1 MKAGGGSALISTR
14 ASAEVTG
21 SQIVLK
27 SQMLGSLGCKQLKKK
42 TQRFNNTTSC
52 FWSLSSKAKPSCM
65 TIKCGTLNIHFRESR
80 LMVKFYIY

>member
-27 SQMLGSLGCKQLKKK
+27 SQMLGSLGCKHKKK
-42 TQRFNNTTSC
+42 TKKTAEVQ
-52 FWSLSSKAKPSCM
+52 
-65 TIKCGTLNIHFRESR
+65 
-80 LMVKFYIY
+80 